1 MTLTLQQLRADIA
14 AIIEQ
19 DPSAI
24 GDSDNLIDLGLDSM
38 RVMNL
43 AMQWEEQGVPLDF
56 ADLIEAPTVAG
67 LWAIVEQRRG

>member
-19 DPSAI
+19 DASAI
-24 GDSDNLIDLGLDSM
+24 GDGDNLIDLGLDSM

-43 AMQWEEQGVPLDF
+43 AVQWEEQGVPLDF
-56 ADLIEAPTVAG
+56 ADLIEVPTVAG
-67 LWAIVEQRRG
+67 LWAIVEQRQG